1 MIDPPPTVL
10 ETRQVTKTYPG
21 DIRAVAG
28 VDLIL
33 KRGQMLALAGT
44 SGCGKTTMLKL
55 INRLEET
62 SGGSILYEGEDIA
75 ALDPVVLRRSIGWV
89 MQGDGLFP
97 HYTVAANIAIVPR
110 LLGWDQAAI
119 DARVREMLELV
130 RLDFVEFADRYPDAL
145 SGGQR
150 QRVGFA
156 RALAGKP
163 DLLLMD
169 EPFGA
174 LDPITRDGLQQDFM
188 ALQAQLGFS
197 ALMVTHDMAEALI
210 MADQVAVMRDGLIVQ
225 CGTPAQL
232 LKSPADAYVAA
243 LLDTP
248 RRQIRRIAELE
259 A

>member
-1 MIDPPPTVL
+1 ML
-10 ETRQVTKTYPG
+10 EARAVTKTYPG
-21 DIRAVAG
+21 GVQAVAG
-28 VDLIL
+28 VDLSL
-33 KRGQMLALAGT
+33 QRGQLLALAGT

-62 SGGSILYEGEDIA
+62 SGGSILYEGADITT
-75 ALDPVVLRRSIGWV
+75 LDAVELRRSIGWV

-97 HYTVAANIAIVPR
+97 HYSVAANIAIVPR
-110 LLGWDQAAI
+110 LLGWEPAAI
-119 DARVREMLELV
+119 DARVRDMLELV
-130 RLDFVEFADRYPDAL
+130 RLDPHEFSDRYPDAL

-174 LDPITRDGLQQDFM
+174 LDPVTRDGLQQDFM
-188 ALQAQLGFS
+188 ALQARLGFS

-225 CGTPAQL
+225 CGSPAQL
-232 LKSPADAYVAA
+232 LKSPADDYVAA

-248 RRQIRRIAELE
+248 RRQMRRIAELE

>member
-1 MIDPPPTVL
+1 MTELPATVL
-10 ETRQVTKTYPG
+10 EARQVTKTYPG
-21 DIRAVAG
+21 NIQAVAG
-28 VDLIL
+28 VDLSL
-33 KRGQMLALAGT
+33 QRGQLLALAGT

-75 ALDPVVLRRSIGWV
+75 ALDPVMLRRSIGWV

-97 HYTVAANIAIVPR
+97 HYSVAANIAIVPR
-110 LLGWDQAAI
+110 LLGWAPAAI

-130 RLDFVEFADRYPDAL
+130 QLDHDDFADRYPEAL

-188 ALQAQLGFS
+188 ALQARLGLS
-197 ALMVTHDMAEALI
+197 ALMVTHDMAEALLLAERVLV
-210 MADQVAVMRDGLIVQ
+210 MDAGTVVADETPHSLLAGAGGEIAQGLVAVPR
-225 CGTPAQL
+225 AQ
-232 LKSPADAYVAA
+232 ADR
-243 LLDTP
+243 L
-248 RRQIRRIAELE
+248 AEL
-259 A
+259 AR

>member
-1 MIDPPPTVL
+1 ML
-10 ETRQVTKTYPG
+10 EARAVTKTYPG
-21 DIRAVAG
+21 GVQAVAG
-28 VDLIL
+28 VDLSL
-33 KRGQMLALAGT
+33 QRGQLLALAGT

-62 SGGSILYEGEDIA
+62 SGGSILYEGADITT
-75 ALDPVVLRRSIGWV
+75 LDAVALRRSIGWV

-97 HYTVAANIAIVPR
+97 HYSVAANIAIVPR
-110 LLGWDQAAI
+110 LLGWEPAAI
-119 DARVREMLELV
+119 DARVRDMLELV
-130 RLDFVEFADRYPDAL
+130 RLDPHEFSDRYPDAL

-174 LDPITRDGLQQDFM
+174 LDPVTRDGLQQDFM
-188 ALQAQLGFS
+188 ALQARLGFS

-225 CGTPAQL
+225 CGSPAQL
-232 LKSPADAYVAA
+232 LKSPADDYVAA

-248 RRQIRRIAELE
+248 RRQMRRIAELE

>member
-1 MIDPPPTVL
+1 MIEPSTTVL
-10 ETRQVTKTYPG
+10 EARAVTKTYPG
-21 DIRAVAG
+21 GVQAVAG
-28 VDLIL
+28 VDLSL
-33 KRGQMLALAGT
+33 QRGQLLALAGT

-62 SGGSILYEGEDIA
+62 SGGSILYEGADITT
-75 ALDPVVLRRSIGWV
+75 LDPVELRRSIGWV

-97 HYTVAANIAIVPR
+97 HYSVAANVAIVPR
-110 LLGWDQAAI
+110 LLGWEPVAI
-119 DARVREMLELV
+119 AARVREMLELV
-130 RLDFVEFADRYPDAL
+130 RLDHAEFGERYPDAL

-188 ALQAQLGFS
+188 ALQARLGFS

-225 CGTPAQL
+225 CGSPAQL
-232 LKSPADAYVAA
+232 LKSPADDYVAA

-248 RRQIRRIAELE
+248 RRQMRRIAELE

>member
-1 MIDPPPTVL
+1 MIDPPLTVL

-21 DIRAVAG
+21 DIRAVGG

-75 ALDPVVLRRSIGWV
+75 ALDPVVLRRSLGWV

-110 LLGWDQAAI
+110 LLGWDQATI
-119 DARVREMLELV
+119 DARVREMLALV

>member
-1 MIDPPPTVL
+1 LTEPSTTVL
-10 ETRQVTKTYPG
+10 EARQVTKTYRG
-21 DIRAVAG
+21 DIQAVAG
-28 VDLIL
+28 VDLSL
-33 KRGQMLALAGT
+33 QRGQLLALTGV

-62 SGGSILYEGEDIA
+62 SGGSILYEGQDVA
-75 ALDPVVLRRSIGWV
+75 TLDPVVLRRTMGWV

-97 HYTVAANIAIVPR
+97 HYSVAANVAIVPR
-110 LLGWDQAAI
+110 LLGWDAAAI

-130 RLDFVEFADRYPDAL
+130 RLDYDEFAHRYPDAL

-188 ALQAQLGFS
+188 TLQARLGFS

-210 MADQVAVMRDGLIVQ
+210 MADRVAVMRDGLIVQ
-225 CGTPAQL
+225 EGTPAQL
-232 LKSPADAYVAA
+232 LKSPAEDYVAA
-243 LLDTP
+243 LLETP
-248 RRQIRRIAELE
+248 RRQMRRIRELE

>member
-1 MIDPPPTVL
+1 ML
-10 ETRQVTKTYPG
+10 EARAVTKTYPG
-21 DIRAVAG
+21 GVQAVAG
-28 VDLIL
+28 VDLSL
-33 KRGQMLALAGT
+33 QRGQLLALAGT

-62 SGGSILYEGEDIA
+62 SGGSILYEGADITT
-75 ALDPVVLRRSIGWV
+75 LDAVELRRSIGWV

-97 HYTVAANIAIVPR
+97 HYSVAANIAIVPR
-110 LLGWDQAAI
+110 LLGWEPAAI
-119 DARVREMLELV
+119 DARVRDMLELV
-130 RLDFVEFADRYPDAL
+130 RLDPHEFADRYPDAL

-174 LDPITRDGLQQDFM
+174 LDPVTRDGLQQDFM
-188 ALQAQLGFS
+188 ALQARLGFS

-225 CGTPAQL
+225 CGSPAQL
-232 LKSPADAYVAA
+232 LKSPADDYVAA

-248 RRQIRRIAELE
+248 RRQMRRIAELE

>member
-1 MIDPPPTVL
+1 MIEPSSTVL
-10 ETRQVTKTYPG
+10 EARAVTKTYPG
-21 DIRAVAG
+21 GVQAVAG
-28 VDLIL
+28 VDLSL
-33 KRGQMLALAGT
+33 QRGQLLALAGT

-62 SGGSILYEGEDIA
+62 SGGSILYEGADITT
-75 ALDPVVLRRSIGWV
+75 LDAVELRRSIGWV

-97 HYTVAANIAIVPR
+97 HYSVAANIAIVPR
-110 LLGWDQAAI
+110 LLGWEPAAI
-119 DARVREMLELV
+119 DARVRDMLELV
-130 RLDFVEFADRYPDAL
+130 RLDPHEFSDRYPDAL

-174 LDPITRDGLQQDFM
+174 LDPVTRDGLQQDFM
-188 ALQAQLGFS
+188 ALQARLGFS

-225 CGTPAQL
+225 CGSPAQL
-232 LKSPADAYVAA
+232 LKSPADDYVAA

-248 RRQIRRIAELE
+248 RRQMRRIAELE

>member
-1 MIDPPPTVL
+1 LIEPSTTVL
-10 ETRQVTKTYPG
+10 EARAVTKTYPG
-21 DIRAVAG
+21 GVQAVAG
-28 VDLIL
+28 VDLSL
-33 KRGQMLALAGT
+33 QRGQLLALAGT

-62 SGGSILYEGEDIA
+62 SGGSILYEGADITT
-75 ALDPVVLRRSIGWV
+75 LDPVELRRSIGWV

-97 HYTVAANIAIVPR
+97 HYSVAANVAIVPR
-110 LLGWDQAAI
+110 LLGWEPVAI
-119 DARVREMLELV
+119 AARVREMLELV
-130 RLDFVEFADRYPDAL
+130 RLDHAEFGERYPDAL

-188 ALQAQLGFS
+188 ALQARLGFS

-225 CGTPAQL
+225 CGSPAQL
-232 LKSPADAYVAA
+232 LKSPADDYVAA

-248 RRQIRRIAELE
+248 RRQMRRIAELE

>member
-1 MIDPPPTVL
+1 MIEPSTTVL
-10 ETRQVTKTYPG
+10 EARQVSKTYPG
-21 DIRAVAG
+21 GIEAVAG
-28 VDLIL
+28 VDLTL
-33 KRGQMLALAGT
+33 QRGQLLALAGA

-55 INRLEET
+55 INRLEEA

-75 ALDPVVLRRSIGWV
+75 TLDPVQLRRSIGWV

-97 HYTVAANIAIVPR
+97 HYTVAENVAIVPR
-110 LLGWDQAAI
+110 LLGWDDAAI
-119 DARVREMLELV
+119 EARVRDMLELV
-130 RLDFVEFADRYPDAL
+130 RLDTDEFADRYPDAL

-188 ALQAQLGFS
+188 ALQARLGFS
-197 ALMVTHDMAEALI
+197 AVMVTHDMAEALI
-210 MADQVAVMRDGLIVQ
+210 MADTVAVMRAGVIVQ
-225 CGTPAQL
+225 QGSPGEL
-232 LKSPADAYVAA
+232 LKSPADSYVAD
-243 LLDTP
+243 LLETP
-248 RRQIRRIAELE
+248 RRQMRRIAELE

>member
-10 ETRQVTKTYPG
+10 EARQVTKTYPG

-62 SGGSILYEGEDIA
+62 SGGSILYEGADIA

-119 DARVREMLELV
+119 DVRVREMLALV
-130 RLDFVEFADRYPDAL
+130 RLDFAEFADRYPDAL

-225 CGTPAQL
+225 CGTPAHL
-232 LKSPADAYVAA
+232 LKAPADAYVAA

-248 RRQIRRIAELE
+248 RRQMRRIAELE

>member
-1 MIDPPPTVL
+1 MIEPSSTVL
-10 ETRQVTKTYPG
+10 EARAVTKTYPG
-21 DIRAVAG
+21 GVQAVAG
-28 VDLIL
+28 VDLSL
-33 KRGQMLALAGT
+33 QRGQLLALAGT

-62 SGGSILYEGEDIA
+62 SGGSILYEGADITT
-75 ALDPVVLRRSIGWV
+75 LDPVELRRTIGWV

-97 HYTVAANIAIVPR
+97 HYSVAANVAIVPR
-110 LLGWDQAAI
+110 LLGWAPAAI

-130 RLDFVEFADRYPDAL
+130 RLDHDEFGARYPDAL

-188 ALQAQLGFS
+188 ALQARLGFS

-225 CGTPAQL
+225 CGSPAQL
-232 LKSPADAYVAA
+232 LKSPADDYVAA

-248 RRQIRRIAELE
+248 RRQMRRIAELE

>member
-1 MIDPPPTVL
+1 LIEPSSTVL
-10 ETRQVTKTYPG
+10 EARAVTKTYPG
-21 DIRAVAG
+21 GVQAVAG
-28 VDLIL
+28 VDLSL
-33 KRGQMLALAGT
+33 QRGQLLALAGT

-62 SGGSILYEGEDIA
+62 SGGSILYEGADITT
-75 ALDPVVLRRSIGWV
+75 LDAVELRRSIGWV

-97 HYTVAANIAIVPR
+97 HYSVAANIAIVPR
-110 LLGWDQAAI
+110 LLGWEPAAI
-119 DARVREMLELV
+119 DARVRDMLELV
-130 RLDFVEFADRYPDAL
+130 RLDPHEFSDRYPDAL

-174 LDPITRDGLQQDFM
+174 LDPVTRDGLQQDFM
-188 ALQAQLGFS
+188 ALQARLGFS

-225 CGTPAQL
+225 CGSPAQL
-232 LKSPADAYVAA
+232 LKSPADDYVAA

-248 RRQIRRIAELE
+248 RRQMRRIAELE

>member
-1 MIDPPPTVL
+1 LIEPPMTVL
-10 ETRQVTKTYPG
+10 EARQVTKTYPG
-21 DIRAVAG
+21 NIQAVAG
-28 VDLIL
+28 VDLTL
-33 KRGQMLALAGT
+33 QRGQLLALAGT

-75 ALDPVVLRRSIGWV
+75 TLDPVALRRSMGWV

-97 HYTVAANIAIVPR
+97 HYSVAANVAILPR
-110 LLGWDQAAI
+110 LLGWDVAAI

-130 RLDFVEFADRYPDAL
+130 RLDYPEFAGRYPDAL

-188 ALQAQLGFS
+188 ALQARLGFS

-225 CGTPAQL
+225 CGSPAEL
-232 LKSPADAYVAA
+232 LKSPADDYVAA
-243 LLDTP
+243 LLETP
-248 RRQIRRIAELE
+248 RRQMRRIRELE

>member
-1 MIDPPPTVL
+1 MIDPSTTVL
-10 ETRQVTKTYPG
+10 EARQVTKTYPG
-21 DIRAVAG
+21 DVQAVAG
-28 VDLIL
+28 VDLTL
-33 KRGQMLALAGT
+33 QRGQLLALAGT

-62 SGGSILYEGEDIA
+62 SGGSILYEGADIA
-75 ALDPVVLRRSIGWV
+75 TLDAVQLRRSMGWV

-97 HYTVAANIAIVPR
+97 HYTVAENVAIVPR
-110 LLGWDQAAI
+110 LLGWDAAAI
-119 DARVREMLELV
+119 EARVREMLELV
-130 RLDFVEFADRYPDAL
+130 RLDTHEFADRYPDAL

-188 ALQAQLGFS
+188 ALQARLGFS

-210 MADQVAVMRDGLIVQ
+210 MADTVAVMRAGLIVQ
-225 CGTPAQL
+225 QGTPAQL
-232 LKSPADAYVAA
+232 LNSPADDYVAA
-243 LLDTP
+243 LLETP
-248 RRQIRRIAELE
+248 RRQMRRIAELE

>member
-1 MIDPPPTVL
+1 MIEPPPTVL
-10 ETRQVTKTYPG
+10 EARQVTKTYPG

-62 SGGSILYEGEDIA
+62 SGGLILYEGEDIA

-110 LLGWDQAAI
+110 LLGWDQATI
-119 DARVREMLELV
+119 DARVREMLALV
-130 RLDFVEFADRYPDAL
+130 RLDFDEFADRYPDAL

-248 RRQIRRIAELE
+248 RRQMRRIAELE

>member
-1 MIDPPPTVL
+1 MIEPSTTVL
-10 ETRQVTKTYPG
+10 EARQVTKTYPG
-21 DIRAVAG
+21 GVEAVAG
-28 VDLIL
+28 VDLTL
-33 KRGQMLALAGT
+33 QRGQLLALAGA

-75 ALDPVVLRRSIGWV
+75 GLDGVTLRRSIGWV

-97 HYTVAANIAIVPR
+97 HYTVAENVAIVPR
-110 LLGWDQAAI
+110 LLGWEAGAI
-119 DARVREMLELV
+119 EIRVREMLELV
-130 RLDFVEFADRYPDAL
+130 RLDHDAFADRYPDAL

-188 ALQAQLGFS
+188 ALQARLGFS

-210 MADQVAVMRDGLIVQ
+210 MADTVAVMRAGLIVQ
-225 CGTPAQL
+225 QGSPGEL
-232 LKSPADAYVAA
+232 LKSPADDYVAD
-243 LLDTP
+243 LLETP
-248 RRQIRRIAELE
+248 RRQMRRIAELE

>member
-1 MIDPPPTVL
+1 MIEPSTTVL
-10 ETRQVTKTYPG
+10 EARQVTKTYPG

-28 VDLIL
+28 VDLSL
-33 KRGQMLALAGT
+33 QRGQLLALAGS

-62 SGGSILYEGEDIA
+62 SGGSVLYEGQDIA
-75 ALDPVVLRRSIGWV
+75 TLDPVVLRRSMGWV

-97 HYTVAANIAIVPR
+97 HYTVAGNVAIVPR
-110 LLGWDQAAI
+110 LLGWDEAAI
-119 DARVREMLELV
+119 TARVREMLELV
-130 RLDFVEFADRYPDAL
+130 RLDYSEFAGRYPDAL

-156 RALAGKP
+156 RALAGEP

-210 MADQVAVMRDGLIVQ
+210 MADRVAVMRDGLIVQ
-225 CGTPAQL
+225 SGTPGEL
-232 LKSPADAYVAA
+232 LKSPADDYVAA
-243 LLDTP
+243 LLETP
-248 RRQIRRIAELE
+248 RRQMRRIAELE

>member
-1 MIDPPPTVL
+1 MIETPPTVL
-10 ETRQVTKTYPG
+10 EARQVTKTYPG
-21 DIRAVAG
+21 GVRAVAG
-28 VDLIL
+28 VDLSL
-33 KRGQMLALAGT
+33 QRGQLLALAGS

-62 SGGSILYEGEDIA
+62 SGGSILYEGQDIA
-75 ALDPVVLRRSIGWV
+75 TLDPVVLRRSMGWV

-97 HYTVAANIAIVPR
+97 HYTVAGNVAIVPR
-110 LLGWDQAAI
+110 LLGWDEATI
-119 DARVREMLELV
+119 TARVREMLELV
-130 RLDFVEFADRYPDAL
+130 RLDYSQFAGRYPDAL

-156 RALAGKP
+156 RALAGQP

-210 MADQVAVMRDGLIVQ
+210 MADRVAVMRDGLIVQ
-225 CGTPAQL
+225 SGTPGEL
-232 LKSPADAYVAA
+232 LKAPADDYVNA

-248 RRQIRRIAELE
+248 RRQMRRIAELE

>member
-1 MIDPPPTVL
+1 MIDASATVL
-10 ETRQVTKTYPG
+10 EARQVTKTYPG

-28 VDLIL
+28 VDLVL
-33 KRGQMLALAGT
+33 QRGQLLALAGT

-75 ALDPVVLRRSIGWV
+75 TLNAVTLRRSMGWV

-97 HYTVAANIAIVPR
+97 HYSVAANVAIVPR
-110 LLGWDQAAI
+110 LLGWDEAAI
-119 DARVREMLELV
+119 NARVREMLELV
-130 RLDFVEFADRYPDAL
+130 RLDYDAFAGRYPDAL

-174 LDPITRDGLQQDFM
+174 LDPITRDALQQDFM

-210 MADQVAVMRDGLIVQ
+210 MADRVAVMRDGLIVQ

-232 LKSPADAYVAA
+232 LKSPADDYVAA

-248 RRQIRRIAELE
+248 RRQMRRIAELE

>member
-1 MIDPPPTVL
+1 MIEPSTTVL
-10 ETRQVTKTYPG
+10 EARAVTKTYPG
-21 DIRAVAG
+21 GVQAVAG
-28 VDLIL
+28 VDLSL
-33 KRGQMLALAGT
+33 QRGQLLALAGT

-62 SGGSILYEGEDIA
+62 SGGSILYEGADITT
-75 ALDPVVLRRSIGWV
+75 LDPVELRRSIGWV

-97 HYTVAANIAIVPR
+97 HYSVAANVAIVPR
-110 LLGWDQAAI
+110 LLGWEPAAI
-119 DARVREMLELV
+119 AARVREMLELV
-130 RLDFVEFADRYPDAL
+130 RLDHAEFGERYPDAL

-188 ALQAQLGFS
+188 ALQARLGFS

-225 CGTPAQL
+225 CGSPAQL
-232 LKSPADAYVAA
+232 LKSPADDYVAA

-248 RRQIRRIAELE
+248 RRQMRRIAELE

>member
-1 MIDPPPTVL
+1 LIEPPMTVL

-21 DIRAVAG
+21 NIQAVAG
-28 VDLIL
+28 VDLTL
-33 KRGQMLALAGT
+33 QRGQLLALAGT

-75 ALDPVVLRRSIGWV
+75 TLDPVALRRSMGWV

-97 HYTVAANIAIVPR
+97 HYSVAANVAIVPR
-110 LLGWDQAAI
+110 LLGWDAAAI

-130 RLDFVEFADRYPDAL
+130 RLDYSEFAGRYPDAL

-188 ALQAQLGFS
+188 ALQARLGFS

-210 MADQVAVMRDGLIVQ
+210 MADSVAVMRDGLIVQ
-225 CGTPAQL
+225 CGSPAQL
-232 LKSPADAYVAA
+232 LNSPADDYVAA
-243 LLDTP
+243 LLETP
-248 RRQIRRIAELE
+248 RRQMRRIRELE